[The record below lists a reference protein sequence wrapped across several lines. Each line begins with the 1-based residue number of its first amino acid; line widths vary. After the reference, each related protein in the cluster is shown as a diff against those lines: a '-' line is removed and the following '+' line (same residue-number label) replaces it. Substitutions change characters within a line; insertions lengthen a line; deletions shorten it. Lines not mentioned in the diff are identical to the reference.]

1 VSPKRKNF
9 GRLKRQKA
17 VRSLRSEAGLV
28 RRVVFERWRR
38 SKAPVRRGYFAPRIS
53 AGRRG
58 SAARGVQT
66 LGEQSG
72 KLRTKGYY
80 LGLLSLTRRL
90 RAPALGFRKGDQ
102 QGCDGEVPQQRRDEP
117 GPARLPRPSTLAA
130 ILPLCVSSSER
141 THLIVPFCLDLVRS
155 STFIDAP
162 TALPCDTFAANTSPC
177 YYPMRPKSHKL
188 QRNSKVHPSHGF
200 PSKGRG
206 FSFLS
211 LFSSRIARSG
221 RQPCTCRRSL
231 GQVAGELLT
240 ADSAA
245 A

>member
-1 VSPKRKNF
+1 
-9 GRLKRQKA
+9 
-17 VRSLRSEAGLV
+17 
-28 RRVVFERWRR
+28 
-38 SKAPVRRGYFAPRIS
+38 
-53 AGRRG
+53 
-58 SAARGVQT
+58 
-66 LGEQSG
+66 
-72 KLRTKGYY
+72 
-80 LGLLSLTRRL
+80 LLSLTRHL

>member
-1 VSPKRKNF
+1 M
-9 GRLKRQKA
+9 
-17 VRSLRSEAGLV
+17 
-28 RRVVFERWRR
+28 
-38 SKAPVRRGYFAPRIS
+38 RRGYFAPRIS

-72 KLRTKGYY
+72 KLRTEGHY
-80 LGLLSLTRRL
+80 LGLLSLTRHL